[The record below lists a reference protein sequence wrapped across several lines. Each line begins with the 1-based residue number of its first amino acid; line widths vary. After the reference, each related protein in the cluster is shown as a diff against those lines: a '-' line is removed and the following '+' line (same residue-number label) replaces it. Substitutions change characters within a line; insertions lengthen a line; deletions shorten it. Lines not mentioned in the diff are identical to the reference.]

1 MRFAATVLVALGL
14 MALSTPSFAFWT
26 SDIATEKAR
35 GTHYQYQ
42 HETTGHYAKAAPRRY
57 AGRGWNSGSVSG
69 VCWEA
74 ARKGGPCG
82 CEASRI
88 AFGEPIRELWLVS
101 NWYRFPRTSAHV
113 GAAAIWGRHH
123 VEIVTAINGDGT
135 VDTRGSVGFSH
146 VPIGRLTFVEPSG
159 TAASRTGRHRRYAG
173 I

>member
-1 MRFAATVLVALGL
+1 MRLAATVLVALGL
-14 MALSTPSFAFWT
+14 MALSTPSFAYWT
-26 SDIATEKAR
+26 SDLAAGAGKVR

-42 HETTGHYAKAAPRRY
+42 HEHVGHYAKAASRRY
-57 AGRGWNSGSVSG
+57 AGHGGSVSG

-88 AFGEPIRELWLVS
+88 AFGQPVRDLWLVS

-123 VEIVTAINGDGT
+123 VEIVSAVNGDGT

-146 VPIGRLTFVEPSG
+146 VPIRRLSFVEPLSS
-159 TAASRTGRHRRYAG
+159 AVARHRRIG
-173 I
+173 R